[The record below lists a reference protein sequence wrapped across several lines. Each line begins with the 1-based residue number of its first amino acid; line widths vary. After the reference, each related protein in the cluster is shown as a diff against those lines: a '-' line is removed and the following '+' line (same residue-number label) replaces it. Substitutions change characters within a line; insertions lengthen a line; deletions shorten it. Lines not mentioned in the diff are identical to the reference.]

1 MRSRIKY
8 SYLRPILMLIACFC
22 INIYAMAQE
31 EEYTI
36 EPDPLPDSVVIQEIE
51 PIDVDEYDYDVPDTK
66 VYFMERRLQ
75 LSGGGPDS
83 LKFRQVQDSI
93 ITNLKNDDVFWYV
106 DYPFE
111 KEKVEI
117 KLSEERRSFWDHP
130 AVQTI
135 LWIVI
140 VLGFVAF
147 LAIYLSNS
155 NVGIFRR
162 ADKALQ
168 QESSIDEIPED
179 IFQIEYER
187 EISKAIQSSDYRLA
201 TRLLFLRLLKD
212 LSKRGIIKYQQ
223 DKTNFDYI
231 LQLHGTQYYNDF
243 FRLTRNYEYS
253 WYGQFQV
260 EKAEFDLIRK
270 DFEKFEN
277 TLGKR

>member
-1 MRSRIKY
+1 
-8 SYLRPILMLIACFC
+8 MLIACFC

-51 PIDVDEYDYDVPDTK
+51 PIDVDEYDYDVPDNK

-117 KLSEERRSFWDHP
+117 KPSKERRSFWDHP